1 LGSRSFDQAAHK
13 DRRNLLDLDLPR
25 DLHVSCA
32 VLVAYSLAGDDRD
45 RRHLVPHHAEDRAD
59 TFGKLFGE
67 PTPMSIAPYRVL
79 GDELLGIYEK
89 LQNNTRLDFA
99 DGLLLYQ
106 TPNLTGVGYLAN
118 LVREQRHG
126 SNTFYVR
133 NQHINYTN
141 ICNKFCKFCSFYAK
155 KGGPAPYEMSL
166 DEVKRRLDWHRDE
179 PVTEVHMVA
188 GINPRLK
195 YDYYL
200 DLVRTVKQSR
210 PGVHVKAFTAVEIV
224 QIAQVGGVSIERAL
238 SDLIEAGLDSL
249 PGGGIEILSERVH
262 RELFGKKLNGEE
274 WKHVAR
280 AAAQLGLKQYATMLY
295 GHIETDE
302 ERVDHLLQI
311 RDLQDETG
319 HFLTMTPL
327 SFHPENTELEHI
339 APPTADTDLRNIA
352 VSRLL
357 LDNFDHIKSFWI
369 MNTVPVTQAALWYGA
384 DDADGL
390 VMEYEITYEDGK
402 WGNKSQSLTYEN
414 MTRMITEA
422 GRIPVERDSLY
433 NAIVREPLEAAA
445 TRTLTPLNVVAG

>member
-1 LGSRSFDQAAHK
+1 MSISAERIVGSD
-13 DRRNLLDLDLPR
+13 LLDVYR
-25 DLHVSCA
+25 K
-32 VLVAYSLAGDDRD
+32 VANGERLSF
-45 RRHLVPHHAEDRAD
+45 ED
-59 TFGKLFGE
+59 G
-67 PTPMSIAPYRVL
+67 V
-79 GDELLGIYEK
+79 
-89 LQNNTRLDFA
+89 RL
-99 DGLLLYQ
+99 YK
-106 TPNLTGVGYLAN
+106 TPNLTAVGHMAN
-118 LVREQRHG
+118 IVREKLHG
-126 SNTFYVR
+126 AKTYYVR

-166 DEVKRRLDWHRDE
+166 EEVKRRLEWHKDE
-179 PVTEVHMVA
+179 PLTEIHMVA

-200 DLVRTVKQSR
+200 DLVKTVKEAR

-224 QIAQVGGVSIERAL
+224 QIAQVGNVTIEQAL
-238 SDLIEAGLDSL
+238 ADLIEAGLDSL

-262 RELFGKKLNGEE
+262 KELFGKKLNGEE
-274 WKHVAR
+274 WKDVAR
-280 AAAQLGLKQYATMLY
+280 AAAKLGLKQYATMLY

-302 ERVDHLLQI
+302 ERVDHLIQI
-311 RDLQDETG
+311 RELQDETK

-327 SFHPENTELEHI
+327 SFHPENTELEDIPH
-339 APPTADTDLRNIA
+339 PTADTDLRNIA
-352 VSRLL
+352 ISRLM

-390 VMEYEITYEDGK
+390 VMEYEITYKDGE

-414 MTRMITEA
+414 VVRMIEEA

-433 NAIVREPLEAAA
+433 NEIVREPAELRRERKL
-445 TRTLTPLNVVAG
+445 TTLTVSG